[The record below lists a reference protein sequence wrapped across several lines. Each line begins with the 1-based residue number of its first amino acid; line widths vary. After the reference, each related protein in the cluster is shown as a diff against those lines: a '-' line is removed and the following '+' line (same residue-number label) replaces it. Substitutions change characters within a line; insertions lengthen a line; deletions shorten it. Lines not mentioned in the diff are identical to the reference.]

1 LHEDPKELFLSRRKA
16 SSLGKIKVNERPQL
30 VNHQNVNKEDDKLDY
45 LVDCTQGTFLYLF
58 ICLNKVEP
66 VVYFDENYANSVYYY
81 NTVHNNLSYS
91 IFLLFYLWRL
101 TF

>member
-45 LVDCTQGTFLYLF
+45 LVDCTQSTFLYLF

-66 VVYFDENYANSVYYY
+66 VVYFDENNASCVY
-81 NTVHNNLSYS
+81 NNYTMHDYLSD
-91 IFLLFYLWRL
+91 
-101 TF
+101 